1 MKKSFGFAVAVMAT
15 FGIAAATFADD
26 GEVRLIY
33 PTDAAAAELDSS
45 RPEKRIEPPVRELSE
60 QDVLTPLGQVR
71 AVITSL
77 EDIRTE
83 QVALRQA
90 FETLKTADFARF
102 APALETI
109 QKRQQEIETT
119 VSTVAAQSRSLGEK
133 IAKIPTID
141 DLNAFADK
149 IQQTTET
156 AERTVD
162 KATRLAVFATLA
174 LVALIVIWKFGAIIA
189 AKFKQRKENFAEL
202 MQALEIAKKQL
213 AEERA
218 AKQQT
223 TETATDKAAAA

>member
-15 FGIAAATFADD
+15 FGIAAATYADD

-71 AVITSL
+71 AVMTSL
-77 EDIRTE
+77 EDIRAE

-119 VSTVAAQSRSLGEK
+119 VSTVAAQSRSLSEK
-133 IAKIPTID
+133 LAKIPTID

-149 IQQTTET
+149 IQKTTES

-162 KATRLAVFATLA
+162 KMTRFAIFGTFA
-174 LVALIVIWKFGAIIA
+174 LVVLFVIWKFGATISKSYVEKRNAYILE
-189 AKFKQRKENFAEL
+189 QAESIVRR
-202 MQALEIAKKQL
+202 QN
-213 AEERA
+213 AE
-218 AKQQT
+218 KQQAAAGA
-223 TETATDKAAAA
+223 ATDKAAA